1 MSDDRR
7 MRAEFCSALP
17 WLMEDMTAEGTL
29 AGLHDAIRAV
39 LAETPVRQA
48 VAALDIPPYV
58 FDEAGPVRGD
68 EHGAMVFG
76 TTARSAGESYRCP
89 DGWCSLNVVRTP
101 GGELPAGGRCW
112 LRDRPLRVVEA

>member
-1 MSDDRR
+1 MNDDRG
-7 MRAEFCSALP
+7 MRADFCTALP
-17 WLMEDMTAEGTL
+17 WLREDLAAEGAL

-48 VAALDIPPYV
+48 VAGLNIPPHV
-58 FDEAGPVRGD
+58 FDDARPVRGD
-68 EHGAMVFG
+68 EPGNMTFG
-76 TTARSAGESYRCP
+76 TKPRPAGESYRCP
-89 DGWCSLNVVRTP
+89 DGWCSLDVVRTP

>member
-17 WLMEDMTAEGTL
+17 WLVEDMTAQGTL
-29 AGLHDAIRAV
+29 AGLQDAMRAV

-48 VAALDIPPYV
+48 IAGLDIPPHV
-58 FDEAGPVRGD
+58 FEEAGPVRG
-68 EHGAMVFG
+68 EEPGSVVFG
-76 TTARSAGESYRCP
+76 TTSRSAGEIYRCP
-89 DGWCSLNVVRTP
+89 DGWCGLNLVRTP